1 MYRKKKYKNALEGEG
16 DKKLVKVMLV
26 EVLKY
31 SLSQHMSSSFHL
43 RMEQD
48 MFLLVFLIYIL
59 DFLGKESK
67 LKLKAQTE
75 LSKAH
80 SSSAV
85 DVLVFIG

>member
-1 MYRKKKYKNALEGEG
+1 MYRKKYKNALEGEG

-26 EVLKY
+26 EVLVKY
-31 SLSQHMSSSFHL
+31 SPSWHMSSSFQL
-43 RMEQD
+43 SMEQD
-48 MFLLVFLIYIL
+48 MFLLVFLTYIL
-59 DFLGKESK
+59 DFLGKESE

-75 LSKAH
+75 LSKTH

>member
-1 MYRKKKYKNALEGEG
+1 
-16 DKKLVKVMLV
+16 
-26 EVLKY
+26 
-31 SLSQHMSSSFHL
+31 MSSSFHL
-43 RMEQD
+43 RMEPD

-67 LKLKAQTE
+67 LELKAQTE